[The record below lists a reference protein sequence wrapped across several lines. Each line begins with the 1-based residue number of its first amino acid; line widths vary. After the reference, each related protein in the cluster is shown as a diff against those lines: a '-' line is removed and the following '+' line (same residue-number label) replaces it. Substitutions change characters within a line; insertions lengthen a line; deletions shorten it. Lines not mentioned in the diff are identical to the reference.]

1 MKVRTDFVTNS
12 SSSSFVL
19 AFTDEQSIKTELV
32 DSFPDYVMEFFGRV
46 YKDVQDAERLTKEQV
61 VEKIKDE
68 YRWEAQYYLFE
79 RKCRYNRDLTY
90 ADERAW
96 RESEEGKKEIDDYI
110 NNIIKSVKVKLDENS
125 VFVEVEYSD
134 YDNSELEHEIMP
146 ELPVTIIRFS
156 HH

>member
-32 DSFPDYVMEFFGRV
+32 DGFPEYDLGYFGRV
-46 YKDVQDAERLTKEQV
+46 FNDVKDAERLTKEQV
-61 VEKIKDE
+61 IERIKEE
-68 YRWEAQYYLFE
+68 YRWDAQYYLFE
-79 RKCRYNRDLTY
+79 RKRRQNRIFTY
-90 ADERAW
+90 HDKIAW
-96 RESEEGKKEIDDYI
+96 LESDEGKKEIDDYI
-110 NNIIKSVKVKLDENS
+110 NNIIKSIEAKLDENS

-134 YDNSELEHEIMP
+134 DDNGELEHEIMP
-146 ELPVTIIRFS
+146 ELPVTVIRFS

>member
-32 DSFPDYVMEFFGRV
+32 DSFPDYVIEFFGRV

-79 RKCRYNRDLTY
+79 RKRRYNRDLTY
-90 ADERAW
+90 ADERA
-96 RESEEGKKEIDDYI
+96 
-110 NNIIKSVKVKLDENS
+110 
-125 VFVEVEYSD
+125 
-134 YDNSELEHEIMP
+134 
-146 ELPVTIIRFS
+146 
-156 HH
+156 

>member
-19 AFTDEQSIKTELV
+19 AFVDEQSIKTELV
-32 DSFPDYVMEFFGRV
+32 SSFPEYALQYFGMV
-46 YKDVQDAERLTKEQV
+46 YNDIKDAERLTKEQV
-61 VEKIKDE
+61 IEKIKEE
-68 YRWEAQYYLFE
+68 YRWNAQYYLFE
-79 RKCRYNRDLTY
+79 HKRRNNRNLTY

-96 RESEEGKKEIDDYI
+96 RKSEEGKKEIDDYI
-110 NNIIKSVKVKLDENS
+110 NNIIKGVEMQLDSNS

-134 YDNSELEHEIMP
+134 HDNGELEHEIMP
-146 ELPVTIIRFS
+146 ELPITVIRFS

>member
-19 AFTDEQSIKTELV
+19 AFTDEQSVKTELV
-32 DSFPDYVMEFFGRV
+32 DNFPEYALQYFGRV
-46 YKDVQDAERLTKEQV
+46 YNDIKDAEHLTKEQV
-61 VEKIKDE
+61 IEKIKEE
-68 YRWEAQYYLFE
+68 YRWEAQYNLFE
-79 RKCRYNRDLTY
+79 RKRRYNRNLTY

-96 RESEEGKKEIDDYI
+96 RESDEGKKEVDDYI
-110 NNIIKSVKVKLDENS
+110 NSIIKNVEAKLDANS

-134 YDNSELEHEIMP
+134 HDNCELEQEIMP
-146 ELPVTIIRFS
+146 GLPVTVIRFS

>member
-19 AFTDEQSIKTELV
+19 AFTDEQAVKTELV
-32 DSFPDYVMEFFGRV
+32 DSFPEYALQYFGRV
-46 YKDVQDAERLTKEQV
+46 YNDVKDAKHLTKEQII
-61 VEKIKDE
+61 EKIKEE

-79 RKCRYNRDLTY
+79 RKCQHNRNLTY
-90 ADERAW
+90 ADERVW
-96 RESEEGKKEIDDYI
+96 RESDEGKKEIDGYI
-110 NNIIKSVKVKLDENS
+110 NSIIKNVEAKLDANS

-134 YDNSELEHEIMP
+134 HDNSELEHEIMP
-146 ELPVTIIRFS
+146 ELPVTVVRFS